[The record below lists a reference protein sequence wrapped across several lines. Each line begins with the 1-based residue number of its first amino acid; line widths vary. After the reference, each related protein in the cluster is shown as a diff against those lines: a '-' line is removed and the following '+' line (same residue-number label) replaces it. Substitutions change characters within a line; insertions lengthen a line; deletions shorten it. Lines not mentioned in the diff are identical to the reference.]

1 MTLPTVEIIMNRY
14 LYNQDEI
21 VDNILNE
28 RIIDSRTKI

>member
-14 LYNQDEI
+14 LYKQDEI

-28 RIIDSRTKI
+28 RIIDRRTKI